1 MGSTWRV
8 MIHSAEQLAGNSR
21 ERGKEQD
28 VSFPM
33 GPSLLTS
40 TEHAKRWVHSG
51 ISGLFICVDVDDQF
65 AYFIGGGC
73 SLYLT

>member
-28 VSFPM
+28 VSFP
-33 GPSLLTS
+33 TS